1 MKIISDINP
10 NKHVQGNIHFSEDF
24 YIFNIF
30 TNNYNIFKISFDTNL
45 TKYHLINGFKLKEK
59 IT

>member
-24 YIFNIF
+24 YIFSRTSSLIIIIF
-30 TNNYNIFKISFDTNL
+30 LRYRL
-45 TKYHLINGFKLKEK
+45 TPI
-59 IT
+59 